1 MPAEIGKTSP
11 PNARRH
17 ERTSVGGNFRATV
30 TDSTGVRTD
39 AVVLDVS
46 AGGAGLNVPGA
57 FQNDAF
63 VELHMGT
70 FGTVTGRV
78 ARKFVEGIGVEFDMN
93 DAEKKRFNEA
103 LIAFRKAGGR
113 GAF

>member
-1 MPAEIGKTSP
+1 MPVDIGKIGS

-17 ERTSVGGNFRATV
+17 ERTSVGGKFRATV
-30 TDSTGVRTD
+30 TDSTGAKTE

-46 AGGAGLNVPGA
+46 AGGAGLNVQGA

-63 VELHMGT
+63 VDLHMGT
-70 FGTVTGRV
+70 FGTVSGRV
-78 ARKFVEGIGVEFDMN
+78 ARKFVEGIGVEFNMD